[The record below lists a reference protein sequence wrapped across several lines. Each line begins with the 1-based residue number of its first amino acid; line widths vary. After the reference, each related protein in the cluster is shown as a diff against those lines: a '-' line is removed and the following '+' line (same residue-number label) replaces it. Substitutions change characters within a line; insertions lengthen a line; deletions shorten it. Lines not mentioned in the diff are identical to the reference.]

1 MKNSS
6 PPIVGV
12 MGGSEVPPGVAA
24 LARELGGA
32 LAAEGWTVLSG
43 GRDAGV
49 MATVSEGA
57 AAAGGLVVGIL
68 PDRDL
73 SRASPHL
80 TVPIVTGLGEGRN
93 VLNILSSDVVV
104 ALPGA
109 AGTLSEI
116 AIALKNHK
124 PLLLLGWLEPPIKSP
139 ELEAAACGSIAEA
152 IDRIS
157 KLLDS
162 VDEQS

>member
-1 MKNSS
+1 MSR
-6 PPIVGV
+6 PPIIGV
-12 MGGSEVPPGVAA
+12 MGGSEVPPEVAA

-49 MATVSEGA
+49 MAAVSEGA

-73 SRASPHL
+73 IRASPFL
-80 TVPIVTGLGEGRN
+80 TVPIRTALGEGRN

-116 AIALKNHK
+116 GHALKTEK
-124 PLLLLGWLEPPIKSP
+124 PVICLQTLPNLKGVHYVETAKEAVGFALTLLNS
-139 ELEAAACGSIAEA
+139 
-152 IDRIS
+152 R
-157 KLLDS
+157 
-162 VDEQS
+162 